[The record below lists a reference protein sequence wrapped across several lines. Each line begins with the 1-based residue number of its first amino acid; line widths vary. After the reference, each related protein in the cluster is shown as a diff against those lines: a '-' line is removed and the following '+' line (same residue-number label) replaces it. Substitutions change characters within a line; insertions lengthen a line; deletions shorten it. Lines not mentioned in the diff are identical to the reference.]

1 MAESDSVARDVR
13 MYPFVGD
20 TFRAGA
26 LWAKVERVHRD
37 RVLVRIITPGVGE
50 RTVAM
55 AVPLP
60 ATLVPTKWTRTDLA
74 WARAQAKTSPT
85 SRT

>member
-1 MAESDSVARDVR
+1 VARDVR

-26 LWAKVERVHRD
+26 LWARVERVHRS
-37 RVLVRIITPGVGE
+37 RVVVRIIRPGVGE
-50 RTVAM
+50 RTATM
-55 AVPLP
+55 GVPLP
-60 ATLVPTKWTRTDLA
+60 ARLVPTRWTRTDLA
-74 WARAQAKTSPT
+74 WARAQAIARRT